1 MMKFYRQGRKDV
13 EDEQKSGHHNT
24 SPSNVNRV
32 HANAILKGK
41 CYIQLIDIDRQTN
54 VPVGA
59 VPSTDL
65 GQLDYNSFSV
75 QCLSNVAQHFD
86 INSVQHLTRY
96 ANQGQQI

>member
-1 MMKFYRQGRKDV
+1 MKFYRQGGKDV

-24 SPSNVNRV
+24 SPSNENTVR
-32 HANAILKGK
+32 ANAILKGK
-41 CYIQLIDIDRQTN
+41 CYIQLMDIDRQTD

-59 VPSTDL
+59 VSSTDL